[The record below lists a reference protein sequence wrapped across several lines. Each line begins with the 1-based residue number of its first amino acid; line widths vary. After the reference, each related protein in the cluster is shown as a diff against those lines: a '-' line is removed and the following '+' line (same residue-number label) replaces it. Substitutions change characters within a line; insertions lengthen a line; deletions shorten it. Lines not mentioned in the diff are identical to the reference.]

1 MSLFWQNAFFHIW
14 TVQATLSYPGLAVPG
29 LGLPEYLAGLKVG
42 GIWLGSFGLIKG
54 LFCKV

>member
-29 LGLPEYLAGLKVG
+29 LGLPGFLAGLKVG

-54 LFCKV
+54 LFC